1 MYPRC
6 CLSTPRTCFCLGHS
20 VCINVTLIQH
30 TQTVHARDT
39 LAVPQQVAAVQARGE
54 QELLPRLP
62 ADLAV
67 IHSHRVHGQGTV
79 AGKGRCCCCRRKQTR
94 LSHLPPC
101 SARCSKKRK
110 ERPNNRMLSTCLTA
124 SFSHFSENQVSS
136 LAAWLLP

>member
-1 MYPRC
+1 MRTWKPRRDTPSEGREPSGGQWGLQVPVMY
-6 CLSTPRTCFCLGHS
+6 S
-20 VCINVTLIQH
+20 QH

-79 AGKGRCCCCRRKQTR
+79 AGKGRCCCCQILYHSEKAMTTHSSPLTWKIPWTEEPGR
-94 LSHLPPC
+94 LQSRGLG
-101 SARCSKKRK
+101 RV
-110 ERPNNRMLSTCLTA
+110 EYD
-124 SFSHFSENQVSS
+124 
-136 LAAWLLP
+136 